1 MNNTIEFY
9 SNNALKFKSQ
19 YLSQDAEN
27 VHGSWRQYLPTSG
40 QILDVGAGVGR
51 DAKWLVNLGFDVVA
65 VEPASQFME
74 IGKELTQGQS
84 VHWMADILPELSS
97 VYQLQTR
104 FDLILLS
111 AVWMHIP
118 SRQRERAFR
127 KLSNLLKPGGK
138 LVISLRHGSS
148 PDERCMYPVDV
159 DEVTRF
165 AQQFGLSVKKI
176 IQDNDKLK
184 RQDVFWETVVLEMPD
199 DGGGAFP
206 IIRNIL
212 MNDAKSSTYK
222 LALIR
227 VLLRIADGHP
237 GAVLRRE
244 DDRVIL
250 PLGLVSLY
258 WARQYKPLIDQQVQ
272 QSSNANRGLGFIKE
286 NGWLKLSSRA
296 ASDFSIGHLFVNEE
310 AQALDQMLK
319 DISKTIKEMPAKFI
333 TLPNSEQQVFE
344 VEIFRCK
351 GKKEALFTDFDTLS
365 QYGEFSI
372 PIKVWDLISL
382 YGCWIEPVAI
392 NEWVNVMSGYK
403 MNKGKFDKQVLFSIL
418 DWAKV
423 ERNTTDARN
432 KVEEI
437 KQSGEQVYCLWGK
450 NKLPKKY
457 DIDHCLPFSRWPNND
472 LWNLFPSAQKLNLE
486 KSDKLA
492 SNHRLQDSKELI
504 QQWWSHAWV
513 LNKEYEERRFFAE
526 ANISLPG
533 LGRHNK
539 NTDDIFE
546 ALKLQH
552 VRIREM
558 QQLKVW

>member
-9 SNNALKFKSQ
+9 SNNALNFKNQ
-19 YLSQDAEN
+19 YLSKEAEK
-27 VHGSWRQYLPTSG
+27 VHGSWLKYLPKSG
-40 QILDVGAGVGR
+40 QVLDVGAGVGR
-51 DAKWLVNLGFDVVA
+51 DAKWLANLGFDVVA
-65 VEPASQFME
+65 VEPASQLMG
-74 IGKELTQGQS
+74 IGKELTQGQA
-84 VHWMADILPELSS
+84 VHWMADTLPELSN

-118 SRQRERAFR
+118 SSQRERAFR

-148 PDERCMYPVDV
+148 PDERSMYPVDV

-165 AQQFGLSVKKI
+165 ARKFGLSVKAV

-199 DGGGAFP
+199 DGAGAFP

-286 NGWLKLSSRA
+286 NGWLKLSTRA
-296 ASDFSIGHLFVNEE
+296 ISDFSIGHLFVNED

-319 DISKTIKEMPAKFI
+319 DISKTIKDMPAKFI
-333 TLPNSEQQVFE
+333 TLPNSEKQVFE
-344 VEIFRCK
+344 VEIFRRK
-351 GKKEALFTDFDTLS
+351 FTKEALFTDFDTLT

-372 PIKVWDLISL
+372 PIKVWDVMSL

-392 NEWVNVMSGYK
+392 NEWVNVMFGYK
-403 MNKGKFDKQVLFSIL
+403 MNKGQFDKHVLSSLL
-418 DWAKV
+418 DWANV
-423 ERNTTDARN
+423 ERNTTDARQ

-437 KQSGEQVYCLWGK
+437 KLSGEQVYCLWGK
-450 NKLPKKY
+450 NKLPEKY

-472 LWNLFPSAQKLNLE
+472 LWNLFPSSQDLNSK

-492 SNHRLQDSKELI
+492 SNNRLQDSKELI
-504 QQWWSHAWV
+504 QQWWSQAWV
-513 LNKEYEERRFFAE
+513 LNKDYEERRFFSE

>member
-418 DWAKV
+418 DLAKV

>member
-372 PIKVWDLISL
+372 PIKVWDLMSL